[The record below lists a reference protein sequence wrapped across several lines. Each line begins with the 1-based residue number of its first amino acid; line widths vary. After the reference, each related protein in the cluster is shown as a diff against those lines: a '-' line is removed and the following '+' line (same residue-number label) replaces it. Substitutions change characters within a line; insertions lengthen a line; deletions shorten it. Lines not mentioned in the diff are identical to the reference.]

1 MKMEYAGN
9 AHGDMRPQWCIHL
22 AGGVRKRSAKP
33 LFHFPL
39 SSKYLQL
46 MSLLA
51 YLCFNNLVDTSRYF
65 CNTYISMA
73 NNWCFRRI
81 LSGGKQVVVMS
92 VSRVFRLPEE
102 ICGPRYKGSTLLPG
116 LAKPKRVHLMKVPVI
131 QLWWR
136 ISYVILDES
145 TKHIFKKN
153 ILAFVAITWFV
164 FTCIIVSCLFN
175 PLSHRW
181 RYYILSYFLCYCR
194 KGAGQELKDW
204 RNDSPKAMGRCA
216 KKMVL
221 WWS

>member
-1 MKMEYAGN
+1 MDALG
-9 AHGDMRPQWCIHL
+9 ALRPQLPEL
-22 AGGVRKRSAKP
+22 ASASGERMRWP
-33 LFHFPL
+33 ATISFHFIHSL
-39 SSKYLQL
+39 CFKFLQFLQL

-92 VSRVFRLPEE
+92 VSRGLRLPEE

-145 TKHIFKKN
+145 TKHIF
-153 ILAFVAITWFV
+153 
-164 FTCIIVSCLFN
+164 
-175 PLSHRW
+175 
-181 RYYILSYFLCYCR
+181 
-194 KGAGQELKDW
+194 
-204 RNDSPKAMGRCA
+204 
-216 KKMVL
+216 
-221 WWS
+221 

>member
-1 MKMEYAGN
+1 MCNERA
-9 AHGDMRPQWCIHL
+9 R
-22 AGGVRKRSAKP
+22 RSATTIVTMASASGERMRWP
-33 LFHFPL
+33 ATISFHFL
-39 SSKYLQL
+39 HSLCFKFLQL

-92 VSRVFRLPEE
+92 VSRGLRLPEE

-136 ISYVILDES
+136 ITCVICLYEPMYFECNCNL
-145 TKHIFKKN
+145 KRCPQRKN
-153 ILAFVAITWFV
+153 SMKRNYFDICCKNLSVV
-164 FTCIIVSCLFN
+164 FTCMIVSCLF
-175 PLSHRW
+175 L
-181 RYYILSYFLCYCR
+181 ILYPNRSRYFL
-194 KGAGQELKDW
+194 LHFF
-204 RNDSPKAMGRCA
+204 
-216 KKMVL
+216 VL
-221 WWS
+221 I

>member
-1 MKMEYAGN
+1 MIALGTL
-9 AHGDMRPQWCIHL
+9 RPQL
-22 AGGVRKRSAKP
+22 SLTSAGGERMRWLLTGNHIILHIFSILLV
-33 LFHFPL
+33 
-39 SSKYLQL
+39 SKFLQL
-46 MSLLA
+46 ISLLA

-136 ISYVILDES
+136 ISYVNLDES
-145 TKHIFKKN
+145 TKHIF
-153 ILAFVAITWFV
+153 
-164 FTCIIVSCLFN
+164 
-175 PLSHRW
+175 
-181 RYYILSYFLCYCR
+181 
-194 KGAGQELKDW
+194 
-204 RNDSPKAMGRCA
+204 
-216 KKMVL
+216 
-221 WWS
+221 

>member
-1 MKMEYAGN
+1 MYNDRA
-9 AHGDMRPQWCIHL
+9 R
-22 AGGVRKRSAKP
+22 RSATTIVIDKRRWRTHAMTADRLP
-33 LFHFPL
+33 YHSFYFLHSF
-39 SSKYLQL
+39 SKFLQL

-92 VSRVFRLPEE
+92 VSRVLRLPEE

-145 TKHIFKKN
+145 TKHIF
-153 ILAFVAITWFV
+153 
-164 FTCIIVSCLFN
+164 
-175 PLSHRW
+175 
-181 RYYILSYFLCYCR
+181 
-194 KGAGQELKDW
+194 
-204 RNDSPKAMGRCA
+204 
-216 KKMVL
+216 
-221 WWS
+221 